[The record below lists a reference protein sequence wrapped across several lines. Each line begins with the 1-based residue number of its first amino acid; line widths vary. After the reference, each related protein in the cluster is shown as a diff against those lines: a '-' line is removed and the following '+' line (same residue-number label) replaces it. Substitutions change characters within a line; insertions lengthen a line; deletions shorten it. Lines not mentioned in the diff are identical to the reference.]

1 MFYEIKA
8 EPGYLIYISISTL
21 LDPCQKVLEISVVS
35 GLSICTATT
44 NTSTVGNENVLL
56 GFFFYLER
64 CVKF

>member
-44 NTSTVGNENVLL
+44 NTSTVGNEDVLL
-56 GFFFYLER
+56 GFFFYLEG
-64 CVKF
+64 CVKL